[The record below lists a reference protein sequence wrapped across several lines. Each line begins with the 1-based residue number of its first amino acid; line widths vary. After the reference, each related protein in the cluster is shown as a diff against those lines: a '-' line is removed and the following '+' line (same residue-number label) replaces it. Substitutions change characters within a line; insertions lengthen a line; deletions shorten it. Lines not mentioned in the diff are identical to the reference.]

1 MAQEILGSKFLEFSL
16 GTEHYGV
23 PLLTVREVISKPET
37 TIIPNAPSYFVGIM
51 NLRGQVISVVDLRKK
66 LSIKAKTEN
75 AEEAVIIVQV
85 ENIQVGLVVDSID
98 RVLEITSHDQVTE
111 MPEINSQVNSR
122 FVQSVYKEK
131 DQLTVF
137 LKLSEILDIRM
148 LDKKKVA

>member
-1 MAQEILGSKFLEFSL
+1 MVQDLLGAKFLEFSL

-37 TIIPNAPSYFVGIM
+37 TVIPNAPSYFVGIM

-66 LSIKAKTEN
+66 LSIKTKIDN
-75 AEEAVIIVQV
+75 SEEAVIIVQV

-98 RVLEITSHDQVTE
+98 RVLEITSLDQVTE
-111 MPEINSQVNSR
+111 MPEINSQINSR

-131 DQLTVF
+131 DHLTIF
-137 LKLSEILDIRM
+137 LKLTEVLDVHL